1 MTLRGKNE
9 NSSSFYSTFSS
20 GGGGGSSLSHV
31 FTQDTM
37 THIFKLSVYLSPNLE
52 WNDFRTFLHNWN
64 KHSLQPLREWN
75 LWCLPFAA
83 DVRIRSS
90 KCRRIQTDS
99 VVPAACQQ
107 SEFGRVLLLAFV
119 SQYELLAAQYTTV
132 IGRYKDRCCTML
144 SVRLLNNRPS
154 G

>member
-9 NSSSFYSTFSS
+9 NGSSFYSTFSGS
-20 GGGGGSSLSHV
+20 GGGSLSHV
-31 FTQDTM
+31 FSTQDTM
-37 THIFKLSVYLSPNLE
+37 THIFKLSVYLSRNLE

-64 KHSLQPLREWN
+64 KHSLQPLGEGN

-99 VVPAACQQ
+99 VVPVARQKK
-107 SEFGRVLLLAFV
+107 SEDRRVLLLAFV
-119 SQYELLAAQYTTV
+119 SQHELLAAQYMTAMGRRRSMLCSAVSTTF
-132 IGRYKDRCCTML
+132 
-144 SVRLLNNRPS
+144 
-154 G
+154 